1 MEERI
6 FTIPNGIT
14 ALRALGIPLFLWSYL
29 SLHQNALSFAF
40 LAFGAITD
48 YLDGKVAR
56 AINQVSNFG
65 AQFDPVIDRAYIAAT
80 VIALTIRKE
89 IPLWIPVLLIL
100 RDLWLGLLLVG
111 VKKAKGPVFEV
122 TFLGKSATFNLLYAL
137 PMFLLAGDSE
147 IGKFWGSLAWAF
159 LLWGIGLYLVA
170 GIGYTRSGF
179 AIIGSKNRF
188 IQSN

>member
-6 FTIPNGIT
+6 LTIPNGIT

-29 SLHQNALSFAF
+29 SLHQNTLSFAF

-56 AINQVSNFG
+56 ALNQVSNFG

-89 IPLWIPVLLIL
+89 IPLWVPILLIL
-100 RDLWLGLLLVG
+100 RDLWLALVLIG
-111 VKKAKGPVFEV
+111 VRRAKGAVFEV
-122 TFLGKSATFNLLYAL
+122 TLLGKSATFNLLYAL
-137 PMFLLAGDSE
+137 PMFLLAGDSG
-147 IGKFWGSLAWAF
+147 IGRVWGSLAWAF
-159 LLWGIGLYLVA
+159 LSWGIALYLST
-170 GIGYTRSGF
+170 GLGYTRTGF
-179 AIIGSKNRF
+179 AIIRSKNRF
-188 IQSN
+188 IQLD

>member
-14 ALRALGIPLFLWSYL
+14 ALRALGIPLFLWSFL

-111 VKKAKGPVFEV
+111 VKRAKGPVFKV

-137 PMFLLAGDSE
+137 PIFLLAGDSG
-147 IGKFWGSLAWAF
+147 IGKVLGSLAWAF
-159 LLWGIGLYLVA
+159 LLWGIGLYLVT

-188 IQSN
+188 IQPN